1 MSGKSKTVEEKMNE
15 LREAAAWFESDEF
28 SLTLATDKFKQA
40 TKLASEIEDD
50 LKNLENQITVL
61 KQSFEEV

>member
-1 MSGKSKTVEEKMNE
+1 MSGKSKTIGEKMNE
-15 LREAAAWFESDEF
+15 LSEATSWFEREEF
-28 SLTLATDKFKQA
+28 LLTAASEKFKQA
-40 TKLASEIEDD
+40 AALASEIEHD